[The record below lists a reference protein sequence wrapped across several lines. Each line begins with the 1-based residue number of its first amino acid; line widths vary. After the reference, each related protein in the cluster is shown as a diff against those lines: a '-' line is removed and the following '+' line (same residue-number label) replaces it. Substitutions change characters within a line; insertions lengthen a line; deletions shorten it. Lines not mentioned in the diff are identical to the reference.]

1 MPRSAASSSVASP
14 ASPASPASSLRVAAL
29 PFALP
34 LDGVTDQLAQAAR
47 AGIGLAVF
55 PEMSLL
61 GTKRVDR
68 LRRAELET
76 LAEPMDG
83 RSLGIVTDAVEATGV
98 AAGVGLLER
107 GPDGAIY
114 NSYVVCMPGGTKHRH
129 RKVYAT
135 ENPHLQGG
143 ARLDVFD
150 TPWGVTMSI
159 LIGADNYLPENARVA
174 ALKGATLLVAPHRG
188 YAGGSDVSPQRDW
201 FVRALPTH
209 AGDNGMFAV
218 LSDMHGEPNDRGGSG
233 VALIADPS
241 GAVIATGAGMQD
253 PFATAAIDPELAR
266 RSLARQWLSA
276 RRPELYSSLIALD
289 ARDAAGAQRWM
300 TSPPSREVQARGSV
314 AVSFAVVGRRRVS
327 G

>member
-1 MPRSAASSSVASP
+1 MPRSAASSSV

-143 ARLDVFD
+143 AALSSRRARACRIRLRR
-150 TPWGVTMSI
+150 PLSI
-159 LIGADNYLPENARVA
+159 LSW
-174 ALKGATLLVAPHRG
+174 LVEASRG
-188 YAGGSDVSPQRDW
+188 SGS
-201 FVRALPTH
+201 A
-209 AGDNGMFAV
+209 
-218 LSDMHGEPNDRGGSG
+218 RGGPSS
-233 VALIADPS
+233 IA
-241 GAVIATGAGMQD
+241 
-253 PFATAAIDPELAR
+253 R
-266 RSLARQWLSA
+266 
-276 RRPELYSSLIALD
+276 
-289 ARDAAGAQRWM
+289 
-300 TSPPSREVQARGSV
+300 
-314 AVSFAVVGRRRVS
+314 
-327 G
+327 